1 MKINKIILTN
11 IGPYAGENIFDFT
24 TNEKQ
29 NIILIGGKNGAGK
42 TTLLKALKIGLFGC
56 FSFGFRNEN
65 ATYFKDVARML
76 SNQADSPTFKITI
89 DFEYVENLTKYN
101 YALSR
106 SWEKGKDEL
115 KEKVDV
121 LNEGKALTELEV
133 DNLINKIRSISSP
146 ALINSFI
153 FDGEKI
159 GNIIENGKTKEYIR
173 ELFSCIFNIDLLD
186 QFEKDLMVYLNYK
199 DNYTSEEEYELTGQV
214 NKINALKTNIK
225 RESDYYQSLQ
235 KKTLDIQIRI
245 QSLQKE
251 FAQIG
256 GIKKDDLIVLQNG
269 IKDIERNRGN

>member
-106 SWEKGKDEL
+106 YWEKGKDEL

-159 GNIIENGKTKEYIR
+159 GNIIENGT
-173 ELFSCIFNIDLLD
+173 
-186 QFEKDLMVYLNYK
+186 
-199 DNYTSEEEYELTGQV
+199 T
-214 NKINALKTNIK
+214 
-225 RESDYYQSLQ
+225 
-235 KKTLDIQIRI
+235 
-245 QSLQKE
+245 
-251 FAQIG
+251 
-256 GIKKDDLIVLQNG
+256 
-269 IKDIERNRGN
+269 